1 MGIGVVILGITVS
14 ASLAASTSVLVP
26 STGTSAPTRPT
37 PSSSPPTPPA
47 VTSPPPTATTG
58 CTGFGCGSS
67 SADVSK
73 AIEAQ
78 KRQQALLQAQQE
90 ADRRA
95 AAQPISPGGAIAPS
109 DAAPPSVD
117 DAAKD
122 LLRALGS
129 VSRTA
134 PPPSPQTAAIYE
146 QIKRFHAAQA
156 KRESDMMPLLF
167 LDEVDTDGLMTQA
180 MASTGL
186 LKGTMTVAVDS
197 TYTWG
202 VEDLKAINK
211 ALGYPP
217 QQVPQNCQIRL
228 TIKATG
234 GSPMAASA
242 KILAGQ
248 KGTLYV
254 SDAPQG
260 LTFTSSAVCKP
271 PVGGVPH
278 SGVIIYRS
286 GTKYVV
292 QLPIPGACD
301 APSNRASLTTAA
313 LRFNGDGAVTCAFR

>member
-122 LLRALGS
+122 LLRAHIHI
-129 VSRTA
+129 
-134 PPPSPQTAAIYE
+134 QT
-146 QIKRFHAAQA
+146 
-156 KRESDMMPLLF
+156 LF
-167 LDEVDTDGLMTQA
+167 Y
-180 MASTGL
+180 ST
-186 LKGTMTVAVDS
+186 
-197 TYTWG
+197 
-202 VEDLKAINK
+202 
-211 ALGYPP
+211 
-217 QQVPQNCQIRL
+217 
-228 TIKATG
+228 
-234 GSPMAASA
+234 
-242 KILAGQ
+242 
-248 KGTLYV
+248 
-254 SDAPQG
+254 
-260 LTFTSSAVCKP
+260 
-271 PVGGVPH
+271 
-278 SGVIIYRS
+278 
-286 GTKYVV
+286 
-292 QLPIPGACD
+292 
-301 APSNRASLTTAA
+301 
-313 LRFNGDGAVTCAFR
+313 